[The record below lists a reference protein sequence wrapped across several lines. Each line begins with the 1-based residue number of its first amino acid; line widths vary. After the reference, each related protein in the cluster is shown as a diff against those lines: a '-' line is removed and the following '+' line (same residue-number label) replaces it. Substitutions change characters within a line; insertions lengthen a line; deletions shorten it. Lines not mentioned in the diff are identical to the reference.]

1 LLTAPQII
9 VFCTSFKVSFMQI
22 DEKRLVEALFT
33 YASIGVLVVG
43 EQGNIVL
50 ANPFAEALF
59 GYDKNELNGHPVE
72 KVIPRRFQ
80 HKHVQH
86 RKNFTA
92 HMQNRPMGAGLDLY
106 ALRKDESEFPVEVS
120 LAHYGNN
127 DGNFV
132 VAFVNNI
139 TIRKKAEEEIRRLND
154 ELEDI
159 VDQRTH
165 ELKEALNKLEL
176 SKEEIARSLIKEKE
190 LNELKSRFVS
200 IASHEFRTPLSTIKS
215 STYLLQKYITTEEQ
229 PRREKH
235 IERIISSVNT
245 LTDILNDFLSV
256 GRIEEGKILIKK
268 NEIDLKPFINNLI
281 DEIKDSTKNGQNI
294 NYTNGGE
301 GKIIIDTTLLKHII
315 FNLLSNAIKFS
326 PENSAILIKSE
337 IANGFLIITV
347 KDSGIGIPKSDQIH
361 LFERFFRASNT
372 SNIQGTG
379 LGLHIVA
386 RYVQLLN
393 GTIECRSDLGQ
404 GTEMKVSFNLAS
416 EVTESH
422 FTIRNNI

>member
-1 LLTAPQII
+1 MPIG
-9 VFCTSFKVSFMQI
+9 
-22 DEKRLVEALFT
+22 EKHLVEALFT
-33 YASIGVLVVG
+33 YASIGVLVVSG
-43 EQGNIVL
+43 QGNIVL
-50 ANPFAEALF
+50 ANPFAQTLF

-72 KVIPRRFQ
+72 KVIPHRF
-80 HKHVQH
+80 HYKHVQH

-92 HMQNRPMGAGLDLY
+92 HLQNRPMGAGLDLY
-106 ALRKDESEFPVEVS
+106 ALRKDGSEFPVEVS
-120 LAHYGNN
+120 LAHYGN
-127 DGNFV
+127 DEGNFV

-159 VDQRTH
+159 VEQRTH
-165 ELKEALNKLEL
+165 ELKEALYKLEL
-176 SKEEIARSLIKEKE
+176 SREEIARSLIKEKE

-215 STYLLQKYITTEEQ
+215 STYLLQKYVTTEEQ
-229 PRREKH
+229 GKREKH

-256 GRIEEGKILIKK
+256 GKIEEGKIIIKK
-268 NEIDLKPFINNLI
+268 IRVDIKQFINNLI
-281 DEIKDSTKNGQNI
+281 NEIKNSTKTGQNI
-294 NYTNGGE
+294 YYSHVGE
-301 GKIIIDTTLLKHII
+301 DELNIDSTLLKHII

-326 PENSAILIKSE
+326 PENSKILLKTE
-337 IANGFLIITV
+337 INNSLLIISV
-347 KDSGIGIPKSDQIH
+347 KDSGIGIPKIDQQH

-379 LGLHIVA
+379 LGLHIVT

-393 GTIECRSDLGQ
+393 GTIECVSDTDK
-404 GTEMKVSFNLAS
+404 GTEMIVRLNL
-416 EVTESH
+416 VPTEIESQSYMEK
-422 FTIRNNI
+422 